1 MCLWYGKD
9 TIPIGHMKM
18 TMHIDEAVL
27 RDVMALTGAPTK
39 TEAVELALRELA
51 RQYRQKQFLK
61 EGLQLSPDQWDRISQ
76 PMPSDDLDA
85 PDIDQAAVQ
94 RFLQATDPDRL
105 RERFSLG
112 YVAEEQTVY
121 DAKYRAAKGKGA

>member
-1 MCLWYGKD
+1 MCLWYG
-9 TIPIGHMKM
+9 TGAIPSENMKM
-18 TMHIDEAVL
+18 TMHIDEDVL

-61 EGLQLSPDQWDRISQ
+61 EGLQLTPDQWDRISK

-94 RFLQATDPDRL
+94 RFLYATDPGRV
-105 RERFSLG
+105 RERFPLG
-112 YVAEEQTVY
+112 YVAEEQAVY
-121 DAKYRAAKGKGA
+121 DPKHSAAKGKGA